1 MDLVIHSLKSIA
13 VAIIEPVHLI
23 MLVVFGI
30 IFYLKNIK
38 IVSIQKMTLGEGLN
52 TPLELTLSQIVLGI
66 LTGTIGSVVLSVLG
80 VTFSENS
87 GIEFIFM
94 ISILFL
100 FYKKRYI
107 SYAYS
112 SAILGIVGVL
122 LNIFSNVTGMK
133 LLLNVDIVSL
143 MTFIGIIYILE
154 GLLIIIDGNRG
165 AIPVFTK
172 RDDKIAGGFSFSRYW
187 PIPIAI
193 LMIFND
199 SVANHDSIYSNLASW
214 WPIINNKVLTS
225 LVTTVMIASIPLYG
239 IVGYSNVTFT
249 QEKKTKS
256 LRCGITILIYGL
268 TVSLVAQLGSINILG
283 EIIAII
289 YAPLVLELIMKYE
302 YRVEKN
308 GKCLYVSDDEGIM
321 ILEVTPNS
329 PAYEVGLKRGD
340 KIIEVNGQNI
350 KSEGEIFKA
359 ARENLFKVSLKI
371 KNNSGQVFKYDIKPR
386 NKRLGL
392 LLVPKMVKKEEMFE
406 IRPDEIKNIINEL
419 KNKK

>member
-66 LTGTIGSVVLSVLG
+66 LAGTIGSVVLSVLG

-249 QEKKTKS
+249 QEKK
-256 LRCGITILIYGL
+256 
-268 TVSLVAQLGSINILG
+268 
-283 EIIAII
+283 
-289 YAPLVLELIMKYE
+289 
-302 YRVEKN
+302 
-308 GKCLYVSDDEGIM
+308 
-321 ILEVTPNS
+321 
-329 PAYEVGLKRGD
+329 
-340 KIIEVNGQNI
+340 
-350 KSEGEIFKA
+350 
-359 ARENLFKVSLKI
+359 
-371 KNNSGQVFKYDIKPR
+371 
-386 NKRLGL
+386 
-392 LLVPKMVKKEEMFE
+392 KK
-406 IRPDEIKNIINEL
+406 
-419 KNKK
+419 